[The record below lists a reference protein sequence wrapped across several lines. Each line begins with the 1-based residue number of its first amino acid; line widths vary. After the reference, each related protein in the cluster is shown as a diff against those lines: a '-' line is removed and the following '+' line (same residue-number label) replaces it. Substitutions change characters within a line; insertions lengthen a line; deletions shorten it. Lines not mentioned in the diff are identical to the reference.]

1 MLRLGSLKRFGFM
14 LTALLV
20 FQLVS
25 ASYDSHREL
34 DLASQHLPP
43 HHQDAADGT
52 PHLDSP
58 QHLDHPQHRNHSV
71 AHNDLKG
78 DSKAQQPDGIAQ
90 LEQVTPGE
98 HQKPDTV
105 QDCSH
110 CCHCHGSSSLCLP
123 TTNQIARNR
132 TASRWVA
139 AVDAGF
145 AHGYF
150 STPFRPPIT

>member
-1 MLRLGSLKRFGFM
+1 MLRLGSIKLFGFM

-25 ASYDSHREL
+25 ASYDSHNEL
-34 DLASQHLPP
+34 EVASQHLPP

-52 PHLDSP
+52 PHLD
-58 QHLDHPQHRNHSV
+58 HPQHRNHTAV
-71 AHNDLKG
+71 E
-78 DSKAQQPDGIAQ
+78 AQKPEGIAQ

-98 HQKPDTV
+98 HQKPDTL

-123 TTNQIARNR
+123 ATNQIAHNR
-132 TASRWVA
+132 TASCWVA
-139 AVDAGF
+139 ATDAGF
-145 AHGYF
+145 VHGYF
-150 STPFRPPIT
+150 STPFRPPIA

>member
-1 MLRLGSLKRFGFM
+1 MLKPGSIKLFGFV

-25 ASYDSHREL
+25 SGYDSHSEL
-34 DLASQHLPP
+34 EASLQHLPP

-52 PHLDSP
+52 PHLD
-58 QHLDHPQHRNHSV
+58 HTEHRNHS
-71 AHNDLKG
+71 AG
-78 DSKAQQPDGIAQ
+78 DSVGDSAGDSAGDSGGIVQ

-98 HQKPDTV
+98 HQKPDAV

-123 TTNQIARNR
+123 ATNLIAHNR
-132 TASRWVA
+132 TASRWAA
-139 AVDAGF
+139 AVDSDF
-145 AHGYF
+145 VHGYF
-150 STPFRPPIT
+150 STPFRPPIA